1 MEFTPF
7 EGMHLTG
14 RPTTAI
20 QRGQVIVENNELK
33 ASRGAGSFVPR
44 KTIDCTGIPGRLA
57 PELDPTLNFGV

>member
-14 RPTTAI
+14 WSTTSI

-33 ASRGAGSFVPR
+33 ASRSAGSFVPR
-44 KTIDCTGIPGRLA
+44 KTIDCTGMPGRLA
-57 PELDPTLNFGV
+57 PELDSNLNFGV